1 MEHPAQTPETQRAC
15 RFCQI
20 IRREAPASIVFEDA
34 ISLAFLD
41 RRPLFPGHCL
51 LVPKV
56 HVETL
61 ADLPAALIA
70 PLFQNAQRIE
80 RAIEGSL
87 QAEGTFV
94 AINNRVSQSVPHLHM
109 HLVPCHKKDGL
120 KGFFWPRTSYQDQET
135 MLHYQTLL
143 RSALM
148 PA

>member
-1 MEHPAQTPETQRAC
+1 MEHPAQTPETQHAC

-20 IRREAPASIVFEDA
+20 IRQEILSAIVFEDDT
-34 ISLAFLD
+34 SLAFLD

-61 ADLPAALIA
+61 ADLPAPLVA

-80 RAIEGSL
+80 RAIEERL
-87 QAEGTFV
+87 HADGTFV
-94 AINNRVSQSVPHLHM
+94 AINNRVSQSVPHLHI
-109 HLVPCHKKDGL
+109 HLVPRHKKDGL
-120 KGFFWPRTSYQDQET
+120 KGFFWPRTPYKDQET
-135 MLHYQTLL
+135 MLRFQTLL

-148 PA
+148 QP